1 MLNGKLGDNPIFLA
15 PMSGISDPAFRL
27 LCREYGADV
36 VVTEL
41 KSVHGIVEQEKILR
55 KQNKKITEFVQF
67 SRKEEPVGIQLFGN
81 EIETVVKAAKI
92 VEPYFDFIDYNMG
105 CPAPHITK
113 QMAGAALMQHPD
125 HNKKMFSALVKAV
138 NKPVTLKMRTG
149 VKNTKANLYLKIG
162 KIAQKAGIAML
173 TLHGRTVQQ
182 GYSGESDWT
191 KIKKLKEAVS
201 IPVVGNG
208 DVTSFEDVK
217 RIKQETGCD
226 AVMIGRAARGNPFLF
241 DQIKKEVRYE
251 VTPMMKLNAFKKYL
265 EYAKKYSIKYSDKKT
280 QAMQFTNGISHGSN
294 LRKKFIKTNTTKN
307 LINHFKEHIINL

>member
-1 MLNGKLGDNPIFLA
+1 MHVKNKVILA

-27 LCREYGADV
+27 LCREYGADI

-41 KSVHGIVEQEKILR
+41 KSVHGIVEQEKILK

-67 SRKEEPVGIQLFGN
+67 SRKEKPVGIQLFGS
-81 EIETVVKAAKI
+81 EIDVVVKAAKI

-113 QMAGAALMQHPD
+113 QMAGAALMQHPT
-125 HNKKMFSALVKAV
+125 HNQKMFSALVNAV

-162 KIAQKAGIAML
+162 RIAEKTGMTML

-182 GYSGESDWT
+182 GYSGRSDWK
-191 KIKKLKEAVS
+191 KIKKLKEKVR

-208 DVTSFEDVK
+208 DVTSKEDVK
-217 RIKQETGCD
+217 KIKKETGCD

-241 DQIKKEVRYE
+241 DQIKKNTSYP
-251 VTPMMKLNAFKKYL
+251 VTPQMKLDAFKKYL
-265 EYAKKYSIKYSDKKT
+265 TYTKNYSIKFSDKKT
-280 QAMQFTNGISHGSN
+280 QAMQFTNGIPHGTK
-294 LRKKFIKTNTTKN
+294 LRREFIQTNTEKD
-307 LINHFKEHIINL
+307 LLKHFKNHVQNVLNS